1 MNLTQ
6 LNGMERDQFV
16 AVLGE
21 IFEGTPAI
29 ARQAWDQRP
38 FTNVESLHQCMV
50 EMMNRMTVDE
60 QMVLIRSH
68 PELSSKARMAEAS
81 VKEQAGVGLDQLTQ
95 EEYQQFQDL
104 NQAYQERFGFPFI
117 VAVKNHTKA
126 SILEAF
132 QTRLRNS
139 VEAERRQALAEI
151 VQIARFRLD
160 EMLS

>member
-1 MNLTQ
+1 
-6 LNGMERDQFV
+6 MERDEFV
-16 AVLGE
+16 AVLGG

-38 FTNVESLHQCMV
+38 FTNVESLHQCMI
-50 EMMNRMTVDE
+50 EIMNRMTVDE
-60 QMVLIRSH
+60 QVMLMRSH

-81 VKEQAGVGLDQLTQ
+81 VKEQAGVELDQLTL

-104 NQAYQERFGFPFI
+104 NQAYQGQFEFPFI

-126 SILEAF
+126 TILEAF
-132 QTRLRNS
+132 RTRLRNS
-139 VEAERRQALAEI
+139 VEAEREQALTEI